1 MYMKE
6 KAQLLPHV
14 KTNSRCIIDLKYKA
28 NAIKFLQA
36 NIGEYLYNIGVDKDF
51 LGQKSS
57 NQ

>member
-1 MYMKE
+1 MKE